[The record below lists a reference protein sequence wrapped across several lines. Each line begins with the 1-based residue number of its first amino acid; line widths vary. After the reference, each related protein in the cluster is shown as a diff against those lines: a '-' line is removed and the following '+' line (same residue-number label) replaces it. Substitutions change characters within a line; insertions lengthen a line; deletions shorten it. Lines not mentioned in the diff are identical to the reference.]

1 MDSLLTKYH
10 CEDLRYDLWDGSV
23 MVYNGETVSSF
34 KDKHQVESYLKML
47 KTRTRPSTDET
58 KVLNKIAA
66 KVSDAFLN
74 DISKYVVKAELED
87 TLDAVFI
94 VSNENNLYTSLTETF
109 HYDFTA
115 NGVETEFGIYPIT
128 NEYTVILNVLL
139 TIKQLEATKILQHS
153 KKYVNLYKKLI
164 VESDRLS
171 DEIKAVVQ
179 DREFSPNMNGV
190 LEIKKLYS
198 DYFKDVLTKEVSVQE
213 DVSVYNPRRLVTN
226 FEENPITMEEIVA
239 WTK

>member
-66 KVSDAFLN
+66 KVSDTFLS

-94 VSNENNLYTSLTETF
+94 VANENNLYTSLTETF

>member
-164 VESDRLS
+164 LESDRLS

>member
-1 MDSLLTKYH
+1 
-10 CEDLRYDLWDGSV
+10 
-23 MVYNGETVSSF
+23 
-34 KDKHQVESYLKML
+34 ML

-74 DISKYVVKAELED
+74 DISKYVVKADLED

-164 VESDRLS
+164 VESERLS
-171 DEIKAVVQ
+171 DEIKSVVQ

-198 DYFKDVLTKEVSVQE
+198 DYFKDVLTKEVSVHE
-213 DVSVYNPRRLVTN
+213 DVSVYNPRRLLTN
-226 FEENPITMEEIVA
+226 FEVNPITMEEIVA

>member
-164 VESDRLS
+164 LESDRLS
-171 DEIKAVVQ
+171 DEIKAVVK

-226 FEENPITMEEIVA
+226 FEENPITMEEIAA

>member
-164 VESDRLS
+164 LESDRLS
-171 DEIKAVVQ
+171 DEIKAVVK
-179 DREFSPNMNGV
+179 DREFSSNMNGV

-226 FEENPITMEEIVA
+226 FEENPITMEEIAA

>member
-164 VESDRLS
+164 VDSDRLS
-171 DEIKAVVQ
+171 DEIKAVVK

-198 DYFKDVLTKEVSVQE
+198 DYFKDVLTKEVAVQE
-213 DVSVYNPRRLVTN
+213 DVPVYNPRRLVTN

>member
-164 VESDRLS
+164 VDSERLS

-213 DVSVYNPRRLVTN
+213 DVSVYNPRRLITN